1 MLAVKYLIL
10 LIVIGVVTLFST
22 INMDPVKVNY
32 YNLAF
37 EIEHLEIPLILVSV
51 LSAALGFIIAWFF
64 EIAGIIKSKF
74 KLSKQGRE
82 IKKTSHELNDLKV
95 QTAVPKSLQQDNPQ

>member
-10 LIVIGVVTLFST
+10 LIIIGVVMVFST
-22 INMDPVKVNY
+22 INMESVKVNY

-37 EIEHLEIPLILVSV
+37 EIESIDIPLILIAV

-64 EIAGIIKSKF
+64 EIAGIIKAKF
-74 KLSKQGRE
+74 RLSKQGRE
-82 IKKTSHELNDLKV
+82 INKTSHELKDLKV
-95 QTAVPKSLQQDNPQ
+95 QSAVPKSLQQENPQ